1 METRMKLQDELQALR
16 DNVMQSIPAETTYIL
31 AGSMKEIE
39 QSGISDRVLKTGD
52 TAPAFSLPD
61 VHGNMISSQEL
72 LEQGPLVISFY
83 RGGW

>member
-1 METRMKLQDELQALR
+1 MIKLQDKLQEIR
-16 DNVMQSIPAETTYIL
+16 DSFMQSIPAETTDIL

-61 VHGNMISSQEL
+61 VHGTMISSQEL
-72 LEQGPLVISFY
+72 LEQGPLVINFY

>member
-1 METRMKLQDELQALR
+1 MIKLQDELQEIR
-16 DNVMQSIPAETTYIL
+16 DSFMQSIPAETADIL

-61 VHGNMISSQEL
+61 VHGNMVSSQKF